1 MLLNFTK
8 MHGLGNDF
16 IVLDGVRQS
25 VRLSPKQIRRIA
37 NRHTGIG
44 FDQLLIVEPPTKSN
58 VDFNY
63 RIFNSDGGEVEQCGN
78 GARCIA
84 LFVREAKLS
93 GKSRLLVQTMNRL
106 MELTTKDKGEVTVD
120 MGLPLFQA
128 ADVPFIA
135 KQDENFHDL
144 ELNGKS
150 VKISVISMGNPH
162 AVLWVDSVDQAPV
175 SSLGPQIAAHPCFP
189 NGVNVNFAQIVDR
202 STIKLRVF
210 ERGVG
215 ETKACG
221 SGACATAAVAITQG
235 RVDSPVKIE
244 LSGGQLTI
252 QWLGG
257 NNSLMMSGPAEIS
270 FHGHVQL

>member
-25 VRLSPKQIRRIA
+25 VRLSPKQIRHIA

-135 KQDENFHDL
+135 KKDENLHDL

-175 SSLGPQIAAHPCFP
+175 ASLGPQIAAHRCFP

-210 ERGVG
+210 ERGAG

>member
-106 MELTTKDKGEVTVD
+106 MALTTKDKGEVTVD

-135 KQDENFHDL
+135 EKDENVHDL

-162 AVLWVDSVDQAPV
+162 AVLWVDSVDQASV
-175 SSLGPQIAAHPCFP
+175 ASLGPQIAAHPCFP

>member
-135 KQDENFHDL
+135 EKDENFHDL

-162 AVLWVDSVDQAPV
+162 AILWVDSVDQAPV
-175 SSLGPQIAAHPCFP
+175 ASLGPQIAAHRCFP

-257 NNSLMMSGPAEIS
+257 NNSLMMRGPAEIS

>member
-1 MLLNFTK
+1 
-8 MHGLGNDF
+8 
-16 IVLDGVRQS
+16 
-25 VRLSPKQIRRIA
+25 
-37 NRHTGIG
+37 
-44 FDQLLIVEPPTKSN
+44 
-58 VDFNY
+58 
-63 RIFNSDGGEVEQCGN
+63 
-78 GARCIA
+78 
-84 LFVREAKLS
+84 
-93 GKSRLLVQTMNRL
+93 
-106 MELTTKDKGEVTVD
+106 
-120 MGLPLFQA
+120 
-128 ADVPFIA
+128 VPFIA
-135 KQDENFHDL
+135 EKDENFHDL

-257 NNSLMMSGPAEIS
+257 NNSLMMRGPAEIS